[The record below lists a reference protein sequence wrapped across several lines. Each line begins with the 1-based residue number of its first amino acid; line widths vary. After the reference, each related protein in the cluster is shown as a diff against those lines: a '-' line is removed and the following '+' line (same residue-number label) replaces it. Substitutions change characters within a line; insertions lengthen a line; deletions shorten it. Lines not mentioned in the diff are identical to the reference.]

1 MEKIFA
7 LSRSLR
13 LRKKYKECSGNTGL
27 LMSTVVAVKKAGKVC
42 IAADSLTSFGDLK
55 LSSKY
60 DAAHDKILRF
70 DENYLGIVGSA
81 AHQLVL
87 ESVFASKK
95 IIEKKIDI
103 DLSSRLSIFE
113 SFRALHPVLKQ
124 KYFLNAK
131 DEDDDP
137 YESTQI
143 DALIAN
149 PFGIFGVHSLR
160 EVTEYNKF
168 WAIGSGAEYALGAM
182 FAVYDS
188 AASAEE
194 VAHAGVAA
202 GAEFNNASSMPL
214 SSYVTE
220 LQKK

>member
-1 MEKIFA
+1 
-7 LSRSLR
+7 
-13 LRKKYKECSGNTGL
+13 
-27 LMSTVVAVKKAGKVC
+27 MSTVVVVKKAGKVC

-55 LSSKY
+55 LSNMY

-70 DENYLGIVGSA
+70 EENYLGIVGSA

-95 IIEKKIDI
+95 VVEKKIDL
-103 DLSSRLSIFE
+103 DFSSRLSIFE
-113 SFRALHPVLKQ
+113 SFRSLHPVLKQ

-160 EVTEYNKF
+160 EVIEYNKF
-168 WAIGSGAEYALGAM
+168 WAIGSGAEYAIGAM
-182 FAVYDS
+182 FAVYDT
-188 AASAEE
+188 AETAEE
-194 VAHAGVAA
+194 IAQLGVAA

-214 SSYVTE
+214 SSYVVE
-220 LQKK
+220 LQQPAAK

>member
-1 MEKIFA
+1 
-7 LSRSLR
+7 
-13 LRKKYKECSGNTGL
+13 
-27 LMSTVVAVKKAGKVC
+27 MSTVVVAKKAGKVC

-55 LSSKY
+55 LSSYY
-60 DAAHDKILRF
+60 DAAHDKILSH
-70 DENYLGIVGSA
+70 DENYIGIVGSA

-95 IIEKKIDI
+95 VIEKKIDI
-103 DLSSRLSIFE
+103 DFSSRLSIFE
-113 SFRALHPVLKQ
+113 SFRTLHPVLKE

-160 EVTEYNKF
+160 EVIEYNKF
-168 WAIGSGAEYALGAM
+168 WAIGSGAEYAIGAM
-182 FAVYDS
+182 FAVYDT
-188 AASAEE
+188 AETAEE
-194 VAHAGVAA
+194 IAQLGVAA

-214 SSYVTE
+214 SSYVIE
-220 LQKK
+220 LQQPAAK

>member
-1 MEKIFA
+1 
-7 LSRSLR
+7 
-13 LRKKYKECSGNTGL
+13 
-27 LMSTVVAVKKAGKVC
+27 MSTVVVVKKAGKVC

-55 LSSKY
+55 LNSMY
-60 DAAHDKILRF
+60 DAAHDKILPY
-70 DENYLGIVGSA
+70 ENNYLGIVGSA
-81 AHQLVL
+81 AHQLVM
-87 ESVFASKK
+87 ESVFSSKK
-95 IIEKKIDI
+95 ISDEIDI
-103 DLSSRLSIFE
+103 DFSSRLSIFE
-113 SFRALHPVLKQ
+113 SFRALHPVLKE

-149 PFGIFGVHSLR
+149 PYGIFGVHSLR
-160 EVTEYNKF
+160 EVTEYKKF

-182 FAVYDS
+182 YAVYDN

-194 VAHAGVAA
+194 VAHAGVMA

-214 SSYVTE
+214 SSYVVD
-220 LQKK
+220 LQQLQSVAK

>member
-1 MEKIFA
+1 
-7 LSRSLR
+7 
-13 LRKKYKECSGNTGL
+13 
-27 LMSTVVAVKKAGKVC
+27 MSTVVVAKKAGKVC

-55 LSSKY
+55 LNSQY
-60 DAAHDKILRF
+60 DAAHDKILLHN
-70 DENYLGIVGSA
+70 ENHIGIVGSA

-95 IIEKKIDI
+95 VVERKFVIDF
-103 DLSSRLSIFE
+103 SSRLAIFE
-113 SFRALHPVLKQ
+113 TFRALHPVLKE

-131 DEDDDP
+131 DEDHDP

-182 FAVYDS
+182 FAVYDK
-188 AASAEE
+188 AETAEE
-194 VAHAGVAA
+194 IAQIGVAA
-202 GAEFNNASSMPL
+202 GAEFNNASELPST
-214 SSYVTE
+214 SYVID
-220 LQKK
+220 LQKKKSSGK

>member
-1 MEKIFA
+1 
-7 LSRSLR
+7 
-13 LRKKYKECSGNTGL
+13 
-27 LMSTVVAVKKAGKVC
+27 MSTVVVAKKDGKVC
-42 IAADSLTSFGDLK
+42 IAADSLTSFGDLR
-55 LSSKY
+55 LSSVY
-60 DAAHDKILRF
+60 DAAHDKVLRY

-95 IIEKKIDI
+95 VVDKKIEI
-103 DLSSRLSIFE
+103 DFSSRLAIFE
-113 SFRALHPVLKQ
+113 SFLALHPLLKE

-194 VAHAGVAA
+194 IAQAGVAA

-214 SSYVTE
+214 SSYVID
-220 LQKK
+220 LHQPGVK

>member
-1 MEKIFA
+1 
-7 LSRSLR
+7 
-13 LRKKYKECSGNTGL
+13 
-27 LMSTVVAVKKAGKVC
+27 MSTVVVVKKAGKVC

-55 LSSKY
+55 LSNMY

-70 DENYLGIVGSA
+70 EENCIGIVGSA

-95 IIEKKIDI
+95 IVEKKIEI
-103 DLSSRLSIFE
+103 DFSSRLSIFE
-113 SFRALHPVLKQ
+113 SFRTLHPVLKQ

-149 PFGIFGVHSLR
+149 PSGIFGVHSLR
-160 EVTEYNKF
+160 EVTEYKKF

-182 FAVYDS
+182 FAVYDQVT
-188 AASAEE
+188 SAEE
-194 VAHAGVAA
+194 VAHVGVAA

-214 SSYVTE
+214 SSYE
-220 LQKK
+220 IDLQQLQSIAK

>member
-1 MEKIFA
+1 
-7 LSRSLR
+7 
-13 LRKKYKECSGNTGL
+13 
-27 LMSTVVAVKKAGKVC
+27 MSTVVVVKKAGKVC

-55 LSSKY
+55 LSNMY

-70 DENYLGIVGSA
+70 EENCIGIVGSA

-95 IIEKKIDI
+95 IVEKKIEI
-103 DLSSRLSIFE
+103 DFSSRLSIFE
-113 SFRALHPVLKQ
+113 SFRTLHPVLKQ

-149 PFGIFGVHSLR
+149 PSGIFGVHSLR
-160 EVTEYNKF
+160 EVTEYKKF

-182 FAVYDS
+182 FAVYDK

-194 VAHAGVAA
+194 VAHVGVAA

-214 SSYVTE
+214 SSYE
-220 LQKK
+220 IDLQQLQSIAK

>member
-1 MEKIFA
+1 
-7 LSRSLR
+7 
-13 LRKKYKECSGNTGL
+13 
-27 LMSTVVAVKKAGKVC
+27 MSTVVVVKKAGKVC

-55 LSSKY
+55 FNSAY

-70 DENYLGIVGSA
+70 NENYIGIVGSA

-87 ESVFASKK
+87 ESLLVGKKRTSKK
-95 IIEKKIDI
+95 VVDKKLDI
-103 DLSSRLSIFE
+103 DFSSRLSIFE
-113 SFRALHPVLKQ
+113 TFRALHPVLKE
-124 KYFLNAK
+124 KYFLNSK

-149 PFGIFGVHSLR
+149 PSGIFGIHSLR
-160 EVTEYNKF
+160 EVTEYKKF

-182 FAVYDS
+182 FAIFDK

-194 VAHAGVAA
+194 IAHAGVAA
-202 GAEFNNASSMPL
+202 GAEFNNATAMPL
-214 SSYVTE
+214 SSYE
-220 LQKK
+220 INLQQLKSVAK

>member
-1 MEKIFA
+1 
-7 LSRSLR
+7 
-13 LRKKYKECSGNTGL
+13 
-27 LMSTVVAVKKAGKVC
+27 MSTVVVVKKAGKVC

-55 LSSKY
+55 LNSMY
-60 DAAHDKILRF
+60 DAAHYKILHH

-87 ESVFASKK
+87 ESLLTSKK
-95 IIEKKIDI
+95 ISDKKIEI
-103 DLSSRLSIFE
+103 DFSSRLAIFE
-113 SFRALHPVLKQ
+113 TFRALHPVLKE

-149 PFGIFGVHSLR
+149 PSGIFGVHSLR
-160 EVTEYNKF
+160 EVTEYKKF

-182 FAVYDS
+182 FAVFDD

-214 SSYVTE
+214 SSYVVD
-220 LQKK
+220 LQQLQSVAK

>member
-1 MEKIFA
+1 
-7 LSRSLR
+7 
-13 LRKKYKECSGNTGL
+13 
-27 LMSTVVAVKKAGKVC
+27 MSTVVVAKKAGKVC

-55 LSSKY
+55 LSSYY
-60 DAAHDKILRF
+60 DAAHDKILSH
-70 DENYLGIVGSA
+70 DENYIGIVGSA

-95 IIEKKIDI
+95 VIEKKIDI
-103 DLSSRLSIFE
+103 DFSSRLSIFE
-113 SFRALHPVLKQ
+113 SFRTLHPVLKE

-160 EVTEYNKF
+160 EVIEYNKF
-168 WAIGSGAEYALGAM
+168 WAIGSGAEYAIGAM
-182 FAVYDS
+182 FAVYDT
-188 AASAEE
+188 AETAEE
-194 VAHAGVAA
+194 IAQLGVAA

-214 SSYVTE
+214 SSYVVE
-220 LQKK
+220 LQQPAAK

>member
-1 MEKIFA
+1 
-7 LSRSLR
+7 
-13 LRKKYKECSGNTGL
+13 
-27 LMSTVVAVKKAGKVC
+27 MSTVVVAKKDGKVC
-42 IAADSLTSFGDLK
+42 IAADSLTSFGDLR
-55 LSSKY
+55 LSSVY
-60 DAAHDKILRF
+60 DAAHDKVLRY
-70 DENYLGIVGSA
+70 DENHLGIVGSA

-95 IIEKKIDI
+95 VVDKKIEI
-103 DLSSRLSIFE
+103 DFSSRLAIFE
-113 SFRALHPVLKQ
+113 SFLALHPLLKE

-137 YESTQI
+137 YESTHI

-194 VAHAGVAA
+194 IAQAGVTA

-214 SSYVTE
+214 SSYVID
-220 LQKK
+220 LHQPRGK

>member
-1 MEKIFA
+1 
-7 LSRSLR
+7 
-13 LRKKYKECSGNTGL
+13 
-27 LMSTVVAVKKAGKVC
+27 MSTVVVAKKAGKVC

-55 LSSKY
+55 LNSKY
-60 DAAHDKILRF
+60 DAAHDKVLQF
-70 DENYLGIVGSA
+70 DENYIGIVGSA

-87 ESVFASKK
+87 ESLFSSKK
-95 IIEKKIDI
+95 VSEKKIELDF
-103 DLSSRLSIFE
+103 SSRLAVFE
-113 SFRALHPVLKQ
+113 TFRALHPVLK
-124 KYFLNAK
+124 KNYFLNAK

-160 EVTEYNKF
+160 EVTEYTKF

-188 AASAEE
+188 AATAEE
-194 VAHAGVAA
+194 IAQVGVAA
-202 GAEFNNASSMPL
+202 GAEFNNASLMPS
-214 SSYVTE
+214 SSYVVELKQPQTE
-220 LQKK
+220 A

>member
-1 MEKIFA
+1 
-7 LSRSLR
+7 
-13 LRKKYKECSGNTGL
+13 
-27 LMSTVVAVKKAGKVC
+27 MSTVVVAKKDGKVC
-42 IAADSLTSFGDLK
+42 IAADSLTSFGDLR
-55 LSSKY
+55 LSSVY
-60 DAAHDKILRF
+60 DAAHDKVLRY

-95 IIEKKIDI
+95 VVDKKIEI
-103 DLSSRLSIFE
+103 DFSSRLAIFE
-113 SFRALHPVLKQ
+113 SFLALHPLLKE

-131 DEDDDP
+131 DEEDDP

-182 FAVYDS
+182 FSVYDS
-188 AASAEE
+188 AASAEDISQ
-194 VAHAGVAA
+194 AGVAA

-214 SSYVTE
+214 SSYVID
-220 LQKK
+220 LHQPRGK

>member
-1 MEKIFA
+1 
-7 LSRSLR
+7 
-13 LRKKYKECSGNTGL
+13 
-27 LMSTVVAVKKAGKVC
+27 MSTVVVVKKAGKVC

-55 LSSKY
+55 LSSYY
-60 DAAHDKILRF
+60 DAAHDKILSY

-95 IIEKKIDI
+95 VVEKKIDL
-103 DLSSRLSIFE
+103 DFSSRLSIFE
-113 SFRALHPVLKQ
+113 SFRTLHPVLKE

-168 WAIGSGAEYALGAM
+168 WAIGSGAEYAIGAM
-182 FAVYDS
+182 FAIYDK
-188 AASAEE
+188 AETAEE
-194 VAHAGVAA
+194 IAQMGVAA
-202 GAEFNNASSMPL
+202 GAEFNNASSLPL
-214 SSYVTE
+214 SSYVAE
-220 LQKK
+220 LQQPAAK